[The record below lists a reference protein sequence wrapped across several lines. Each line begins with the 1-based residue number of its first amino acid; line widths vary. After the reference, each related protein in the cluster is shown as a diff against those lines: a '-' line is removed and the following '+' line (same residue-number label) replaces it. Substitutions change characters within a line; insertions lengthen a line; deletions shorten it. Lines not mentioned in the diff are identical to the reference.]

1 MQQQMMEVAIAKN
14 GIPICA
20 KKAPSTGYQHS
31 VYYAHAPRVGALS
44 DDARLTSVCLSRTL
58 GLSQEQ
64 RGLGPRNTKI
74 VTQVAHVTMTR
85 TPLSMSKGQLAGG
98 GGHCGLL
105 RALHA
110 AQPTVSKHQKQTWKH
125 GTEDR
130 QRSLQQLKLLTMR
143 TKVEKKNIIIY
154 TKKQT

>member
-1 MQQQMMEVAIAKN
+1 MEVAIAKN

-20 KKAPSTGYQHS
+20 KKAPSPGDQHS
-31 VYYAHAPRVGALS
+31 VYYAHAPRVGGIKRN
-44 DDARLTSVCLSRTL
+44 DARLTSVCLSRTL

-74 VTQVAHVTMTR
+74 VTQVAHVTR
-85 TPLSMSKGQLAGG
+85 LGHHFQCQKVNLQGAGDIVACYG
-98 GGHCGLL
+98 PD
-105 RALHA
+105 ALHA